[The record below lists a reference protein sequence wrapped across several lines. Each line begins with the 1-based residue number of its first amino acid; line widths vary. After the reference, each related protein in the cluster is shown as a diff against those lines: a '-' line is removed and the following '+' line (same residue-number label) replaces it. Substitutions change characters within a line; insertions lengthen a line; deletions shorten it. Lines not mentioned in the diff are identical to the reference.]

1 MENLISGVAG
11 FIGFHAC
18 QRLLNTGYEIVGV
31 DNMNNY
37 YHLKQNHLNLLQ
49 SPLFSFHKIE
59 LVDLERVAK
68 LFETKKIKRVIHLA
82 AQVGVR

>member
-1 MENLISGVAG
+1 MGNLISGVAG

-37 YHLKQNHLNLLQ
+37 THRL
-49 SPLFSFHKIE
+49 
-59 LVDLERVAK
+59 
-68 LFETKKIKRVIHLA
+68 
-82 AQVGVR
+82 

>member
-18 QRLLNTGYEIVGV
+18 QCLLNTGYEIIGV
-31 DNMNNY
+31 DNINNY